1 MSRDKNESRLSVR
14 TLAIASAASLTAA
27 IVVRE
32 VWGPGAIIGAA
43 MTPVIVAV
51 VSESLSRPTE
61 RITSIASERRTR
73 TRVHQRTPSGTE
85 IAPPPELER
94 PDPFGIWEDDK
105 RRRLG
110 GRGLKVAVATGL
122 AAFAL
127 VVVLLT
133 SSELVFGGSV
143 TGGSKTTVFGGKK
156 KSSKA
161 DHETRTS
168 TSTTPTET
176 APQDT
181 GTMPTTT
188 TAPQT
193 TPTTPAETV
202 PTAPPPTTTPTA
214 TTPAPTTTTPPAGGE
229 QAPPG

>member
-1 MSRDKNESRLSVR
+1 VSREKNQSGLSVR

-27 IVVRE
+27 VVVRE
-32 VWGPGAIIGAA
+32 IWGPGAIIGAA
-43 MTPVIVAV
+43 MTPVIVAL

-94 PDPFGIWEDDK
+94 PDPFGIWEEDK
-105 RRRLG
+105 PRRLDS
-110 GRGLKVAVATGL
+110 RHLKIAIATGL

-156 KSSKA
+156 KKSSSEEK
-161 DHETRTS
+161 TNTS
-168 TSTTPTET
+168 TSTTSTETTPSDTET
-176 APQDT
+176 APT
-181 GTMPTTT
+181 ETTP
-188 TAPQT
+188 AET
-193 TPTTPAETV
+193 TPTTPTTETPAPQGETV
-202 PTAPPPTTTPTA
+202 PPTTTPT
-214 TTPAPTTTTPPAGGE
+214 PTTTTPPAGGE